1 MPDQMISN
9 SQIIGAYREKTPGSE
24 KLSMEANEVLPSGIA
39 HDSRYLNLM
48 LFTLIKLMARTNGM

>member
-9 SQIIGAYREKTPGSE
+9 SQIIGAYRETPGSE

-39 HDSRYLNLM
+39 HDSD
-48 LFTLIKLMARTNGM
+48 I